1 MVPFRIYAKIDTGAI
16 AHNIKIIKNKIGE
29 SRLMVIVK
37 ADGYGHG
44 AARVASLLQN
54 EADYFAV
61 AELGE
66 ALEAL
71 IAKIVENHG
80 DDVSIILARGM
91 MEQTL
96 ENDYPNADTDEEIAA
111 AKAAMELYHTSV
123 TYMTDLIENRWKGQ
137 YEGHKILVAHLTP
150 DRTGYEGHPTREGA
164 AKQGKDLAEF
174 IITKFADLVSQD

>member
-1 MVPFRIYAKIDTGAI
+1 MDNWKANNANATDAQIAKAELTYKASKTNYSDEEI
-16 AHNIKIIKNKIGE
+16 AVHMAEFKDAK
-29 SRLMVIVK
+29 L
-37 ADGYGHG
+37 
-44 AARVASLLQN
+44 
-54 EADYFAV
+54 

-123 TYMTDLIENRWKGQ
+123 TYMTDLIENQWKGQ

-164 AKQGKDLAEF
+164 AQQGKDLAEF
-174 IITKFADLVSQD
+174 IRTNFADLVSQD